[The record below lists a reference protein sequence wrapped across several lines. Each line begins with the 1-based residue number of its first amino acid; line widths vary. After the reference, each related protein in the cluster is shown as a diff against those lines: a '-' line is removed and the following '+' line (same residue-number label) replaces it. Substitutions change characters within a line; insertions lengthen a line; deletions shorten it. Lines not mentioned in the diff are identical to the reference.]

1 MDRSFPV
8 TTGIWTLRMSMPI
21 PVDVQTL
28 TSEHNGHALANIPS
42 ECHFLVQGF

>member
-1 MDRSFPV
+1 MHRSFPV

-28 TSEHNGHALANIPS
+28 TSEHNSHTLANTPS
-42 ECHFLVQGF
+42 ECHFLVLGF